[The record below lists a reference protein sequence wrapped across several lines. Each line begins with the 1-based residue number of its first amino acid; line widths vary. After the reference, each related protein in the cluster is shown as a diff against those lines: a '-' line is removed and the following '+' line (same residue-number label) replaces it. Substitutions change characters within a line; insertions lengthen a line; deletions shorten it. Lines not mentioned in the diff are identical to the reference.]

1 MSLKLTIEN
10 GIKDAMRA
18 KDADRLRALRAI
30 KSMIL
35 LEETSGSSADGLSAD
50 AEMKI
55 LMKAAKQRRD
65 SLEVYV
71 AQNRPD
77 LAEKEQAELAII
89 KEFLPKQLSDTEL
102 TAKITEI
109 IASVGATSPADMGK
123 VMGAGL
129 PATVTLFGSLGC
141 HRCEIESADYL
152 SAFSSLR
159 RKMRSTSILRSS
171 RIALICAACT
181 SADTPSMANSLAI

>member
-71 AQNRPD
+71 SQNRPD

-89 KEFLPKQLSDTEL
+89 EEFLPKQLSDAEL

-109 IASVGATSPADMGK
+109 IASVGASSPADMGK
-123 VMGAGL
+123 VMGVASKQLAGL
-129 PATVTLFGSLGC
+129 SDGKA
-141 HRCEIESADYL
+141 ISAKVSEL
-152 SAFSSLR
+152 L
-159 RKMRSTSILRSS
+159 KK
-171 RIALICAACT
+171 
-181 SADTPSMANSLAI
+181 